1 MIDDAHRAMLRTEI
15 AMSLKSKAAPSLTR
29 QNAPTQRKT
38 NPTFATDT
46 RLGVMREAG
55 PHLVSS
61 NVIATAAA
69 ETHAIELSGR
79 ALNVL
84 KLLAPELTGETPPRG
99 PWIPPTAFLRKITMK
114 RLQIARNCGPQT
126 ADEIVRWAA
135 SRGVIIQPAFHAGR
149 SLSAMWRDLEA
160 KFAAGKLTRIELT
173 EALEKSVRRKSTK
186 IPLALQVILLSLLSS
201 SCD

>member
-1 MIDDAHRAMLRTEI
+1 
-15 AMSLKSKAAPSLTR
+15 MSLKRKPAPSLTR
-29 QNAPTQRKT
+29 QSAPEQKKA

-46 RLGVMREAG
+46 RFRAIRETS

-61 NVIATAAA
+61 NVIATAAS
-69 ETHAIELSGR
+69 EKHPVKLSGR

-84 KLLAPELTGETPPRG
+84 KLLAPEFTEEIPPRG
-99 PWIPPTAFLRKITMK
+99 PWIPSAALLRKITMK
-114 RLQIARNCGPQT
+114 HLSLARNCGPQT
-126 ADEIVRWAA
+126 ADEIANWAA
-135 SRGVIIQPAFHAGR
+135 SRGVTIQPVFQGGR
-149 SLSAMWRDLEA
+149 SLSAMWRNLEE
-160 KFAAGKLTRIELT
+160 KFAAGKLTNIELR